1 MFANLICISF
11 VYSHTWET
19 VTQAAWRKYPNPLS
33 PNIIGTDVV
42 ERKVE
47 DGILITH
54 RLISSKWFLPNWAQ
68 KVRIKLFGRFI

>member
-1 MFANLICISF
+1 MFANLFCISF

>member
-1 MFANLICISF
+1 MLSF
-11 VYSHTWET
+11 YSHTWET

-33 PNIIGTDVV
+33 PNIVGTDVV

-47 DGILITH
+47 DGVLITH

-68 KVRIKLFGRFI
+68 KVRIKQFYC